1 MRALRLAISLVF
13 LLCLVGCGSNKVMP
27 DVTGKKL
34 DVAKGDI
41 KDAGFD
47 DEVKVAG
54 GGLFG
59 VVMESNWTVCDQS
72 PPAGKSVTGSP
83 RLTVKRSC
91 DDEPQKPS
99 EAPSSS
105 SSETPSA
112 SPSETPEPE
121 ATQTSDPEEPKT
133 LTAANSRDLAALLKV
148 SDGCD
153 GKVGRFAKKY
163 TGQEIEFNGSIA
175 AMAAHGDAKTRFDML
190 VSPGDKGPN
199 STTGPQF
206 QFSDKN
212 SFEMGLAGPKIPDY
226 LKAGQKFRFVAQ
238 VLEYNAD
245 QCLLQLNPVSTR
257 VR

>member
-1 MRALRLAISLVF
+1 MLAIRFAVWLVIV
-13 LLCLVGCGSNKVMP
+13 LGLVGCGSDKVMP

-41 KDAGFD
+41 KAAGFD
-47 DEVKVAG
+47 DKVKVDG
-54 GGLFG
+54 GGLLG

-72 PPAGKSVTGSP
+72 PAAGKAVTDAP
-83 RLTVKRSC
+83 RLTVERSC
-91 DDEPQKPS
+91 DAGETTEP
-99 EAPSSS
+99 
-105 SSETPSA
+105 SETPSA

-121 ATQTSDPEEPKT
+121 ATESSEPKEPKT
-133 LTAANSRDLAALLKV
+133 LTAANSKDLAALLKV

-175 AMAAHGDAKTRFDML
+175 LIAAHGNAKTRFDML
-190 VSPGDKGPN
+190 VFPGDKGPN

-206 QFSDKN
+206 QFNDKN
-212 SFEMGLAGPKIPDY
+212 SFDMNLIGSKIPEN

-245 QCLLQLNPVSTR
+245 QCLLQLLPVSTK